1 MGKVYF
7 VGAGP
12 GDAELITLRGWKFL
26 QSCDVVIYDRLA
38 SEELLDYIKDGCEKI
53 YVGKEAGKYYKKQ
66 EEINEILVQCAKK
79 YKVIVRLKGGDSFV
93 FGRGGEEIEALNRY
107 GIPYEV
113 IPGITSAIAVPEC
126 AGIPVTHRGVSRS
139 FHVITGHTKEGN
151 GNPVCD
157 YKVLAKTEGTLVFL
171 MGLSKID
178 LIADELMAA
187 GKPDMTPV
195 AVISDGTTKYQ
206 RIVRSTLKDIGRKVK
221 ESEMASPAVIVIGEV
236 ADYEYLYRS
245 ADTKRIGI
253 TATENLWRKLEE
265 GFAEIGMQPV
275 SLCKMQVVQTEG
287 MQQLE
292 KEFSKLED
300 YQWILF
306 TSQNAVCLFF
316 EQLKKCE
323 IDIRRLGN
331 IQFAVLGSG
340 TAQKLLEFGI
350 KADMMPS
357 QFMVSVLAEEFAKAV
372 RPGERVLIPRAL
384 QRSHELT
391 GILTEKQILFQDIPI
406 YDVVGKMTQNVKCL
420 NSLDYLV
427 FVSASGVTAFF
438 KELQEQNLVLPEKI
452 RIVCIGKMTE
462 KRLLEEYGKADIVAA
477 VNDVE
482 GLLEAV
488 REYEALYG
496 K

>member
-12 GDAELITLRGWKFL
+12 GDAGLITLRGWKLL

-38 SEELLDYIKDGCEKI
+38 SEELLDYVKDGCEKI
-53 YVGKEAGKYYKKQ
+53 YVGKEADKHYKKQ
-66 EEINEILVQCAKK
+66 EEINEILVQCAKRHG
-79 YKVIVRLKGGDSFV
+79 VAVRLKGGDSFV
-93 FGRGGEEIEALNRY
+93 FGRGGEEIETLNYY

-157 YKVLAKTEGTLVFL
+157 YKALAKTEGTLVFL
-171 MGLSKID
+171 MGLSRID
-178 LIADELMAA
+178 LIARELMAA
-187 GKPDMTPV
+187 GKSERTPV

-221 ESEMASPAVIVIGEV
+221 ESELTSPAIIVIGEV
-236 ADYEYLYRS
+236 AEYEYRYRP

-253 TATENLWRKLEE
+253 TATENLWQKLEE
-265 GFAEIGMQPV
+265 GFAGIGMQPI
-275 SLCKMQVVQTEG
+275 SLCKMQVVQVEG
-287 MQQLE
+287 LQLLE
-292 KEFSKLED
+292 KEFSRLED

-316 EQLKKCE
+316 DQLKKCE
-323 IDIRRLGN
+323 VDIRRLGN
-331 IQFAVLGSG
+331 IRFAVLGSG
-340 TAQKLLEFGI
+340 TAQKLLEFGVR
-350 KADMMPS
+350 ADMMPS
-357 QFMVSVLAEEFAKAV
+357 QYMVTVMAEEFAKV
-372 RPGERVLIPRAL
+372 VSLGERVLIPRAL
-384 QRSHELT
+384 QGSRELT
-391 GILTEKQILFQDIPI
+391 DILTEKQILFQDIPI

-420 NSLDYLV
+420 DSLDYLV

-438 KELQEQNLVLPEKI
+438 RELQERNLVLLEKI
-452 RIVCIGKMTE
+452 RVVCIGRMTE
-462 KRLLEEYGKADIVAA
+462 KRLLEEYGKADIVAT

-482 GLLEAV
+482 GLLKAV
-488 REYEALYG
+488 QEYESFYG